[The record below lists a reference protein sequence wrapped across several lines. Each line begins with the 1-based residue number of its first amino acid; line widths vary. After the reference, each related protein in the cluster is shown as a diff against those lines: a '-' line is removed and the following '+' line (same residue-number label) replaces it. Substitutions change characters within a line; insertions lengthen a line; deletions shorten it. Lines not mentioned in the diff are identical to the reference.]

1 MLSIDEF
8 HPFKFSTGQKKKKKK
23 KKKNTLQGPILFKAC
38 VLVQVTVPSQTCLYR
53 LVSVVE
59 HYGIAGS
66 GHYTVYRSVRADSHK
81 EVPDEQFEP
90 ATSWFCVSDS
100 EVHGVS
106 EKDVLDAEAS
116 LLFYE
121 KIV

>member
-1 MLSIDEF
+1 MFLLMYFNPSRW
-8 HPFKFSTGQKKKKKK
+8 PFKVRCY
-23 KKKNTLQGPILFKAC
+23 LC
-38 VLVQVTVPSQTCLYR
+38 VLVQVTVPPETYLYR

-59 HYGIAGS
+59 HFGRAAS
-66 GHYTVYRSVRADSHK
+66 GHYTVFRSVRADSNKEK
-81 EVPDEQFEP
+81 EVADDQFEP
-90 ATSWFCVSDS
+90 ASESWFCISDF
-100 EVHGVS
+100 EVHNVS

>member
-1 MLSIDEF
+1 LLSIDEF

-23 KKKNTLQGPILFKAC
+23 KKTPFKVQVLFKAC

-81 EVPDEQFEP
+81 KEVPDEQFEP